1 MKPPPKPPAAIT
13 SARVQVRAALKPNG
27 AWAYPFSNSGT
38 RYHFVELGATHCLCG
53 RWKRS
58 ELRMQNG
65 EVRDSLSHVDAKAC
79 VRVYTQRYKHINDY

>member
-13 SARVQVRAALKPNG
+13 SARARAVLKPSG
-27 AWAYPFSNSGT
+27 VWAYPFSNSGT

-65 EVRDSLSHVDAKAC
+65 ETRGFLAHVDAKAC
-79 VRVYTQRYKHINDY
+79 VRVYNQRYKHINDY